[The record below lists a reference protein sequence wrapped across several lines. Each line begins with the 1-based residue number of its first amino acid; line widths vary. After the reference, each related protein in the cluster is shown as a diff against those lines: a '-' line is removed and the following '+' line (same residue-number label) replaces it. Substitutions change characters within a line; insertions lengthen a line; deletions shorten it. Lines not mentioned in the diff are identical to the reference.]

1 MSRTNPMDGFD
12 LTDFEVKP
20 VEDKKPKQDREAI
33 AKIAEQNGFPSRQAP
48 PIKSE
53 ADRPRQ
59 HYFRT
64 GRNVQIPIKGTSA
77 CQEHLQRLVEEL
89 NVPKGVILEEALKAL
104 EAVKH
109 ETALINRL
117 DREFS
122 RRSER

>member
-20 VEDKKPKQDREAI
+20 VEDKKSKQDREAI
-33 AKIAEQNGFPSRQAP
+33 AKIAERNGFPSRQAP
-48 PIKSE
+48 SIKSE

-117 DREFS
+117 DREFP